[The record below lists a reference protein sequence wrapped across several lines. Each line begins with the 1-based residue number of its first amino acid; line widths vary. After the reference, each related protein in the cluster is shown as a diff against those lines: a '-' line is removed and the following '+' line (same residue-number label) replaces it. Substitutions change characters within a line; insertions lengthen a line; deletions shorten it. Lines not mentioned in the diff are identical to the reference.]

1 MQKLYFVIELYCIVL
16 FLEQIKKKE
25 KKPTTQYNTITQY
38 NLVKFKD
45 FLRKLYCV
53 IELYCIVLFLEQIKK
68 KKKKT
73 NNTIQH
79 NNTIQ
84 FGKI

>member
-16 FLEQIKKKE
+16 FLEQIKKKR

-38 NLVKFKD
+38 NLVKFKG

-53 IELYCIVLFLEQIKK
+53 IVLYCV
-68 KKKKT
+68 
-73 NNTIQH
+73 H
-79 NNTIQ
+79 CVV
-84 FGKI
+84 